1 MGELERFRSQTL
13 VAACIVMLVCTVRG
27 AADVSTGA
35 TIFKAECASCHGRR
49 ATGGL
54 GPDLTRG
61 TFRNAVDD
69 DGLFRVIAGG
79 IPGSRMPGALGRHS
93 AEDIWQLVGY
103 VRSLGPA
110 TGATVRSDKP
120 TDRQPSGEQLR
131 AEPQSAAGIRGAGDA
146 NLIVRI
152 TTLSGAV
159 HSGRRMDE
167 DTFSVRVLDDRGVLR
182 SFERSALRSIERLAS
197 RTDSAPTELD
207 EIVQRLGI
215 PTK

>member
-1 MGELERFRSQTL
+1 MTL
-13 VAACIVMLVCTVRG
+13 IAAAVVILVCTVGG
-27 AADVSTGA
+27 AADVSDGA
-35 TIFKAECASCHGRR
+35 SLFKAECASCHGRR

-61 TFRNAVDD
+61 IFRTAVDD
-69 DGLFRVIAGG
+69 EAMFRVIAGG

-93 AEDIWQLVGY
+93 AEDVWQLVGY

-110 TGATVRSDKP
+110 SVAARGDKP
-120 TDRQPSGEQLR
+120 GDRPAAGEQPR
-131 AEPQSAAGIRGAGDA
+131 TESQRGAGSRASIDA
-146 NLIVRI
+146 DQMVRI
-152 TTLSGAV
+152 TTLTGAV

-182 SFERSALRSIERLAS
+182 SFERAAIRSIERLAS
-197 RTDSAPTELD
+197 NSDRRPTDLD
-207 EIVQRLGI
+207 EILQRLGP